1 MKFKKTIST
10 LNIDPDILFATSA
23 DEVRIAYSVSGEGP
37 ILVKA
42 ANWLSHIEFDWG
54 SPVWQHWLTDL
65 SKHTTLVRYDERG
78 CGLSDRDVANLSFE
92 SWVDDLE
99 TVVDAI
105 GLDRFPLL
113 GVSQGGAV
121 AIAYAVRHPER
132 VSHLILYGAYAR
144 GRLVR
149 DRSAAALEEA
159 NTMKNLIKLGW
170 GREHDA
176 FRQVFSCQF
185 MPGGNLQQLQAFNEL
200 QRISCSAE
208 NAILF
213 LDEFNQIDV
222 MDMAAQV
229 QCPTMVM
236 HAHDDLRVPFN
247 EGRLIAAQ
255 IPGAEFVPLDSANHI
270 LLSEPAWNVFMQK
283 FNTFLKKK
291 RFNTP
296 PSVSTNQFADVTPR
310 ELEVLSLIAKGLDNK
325 TISIQLGL
333 QEKTVR
339 NHITHIF
346 DKIDVNSRAQAI
358 VLAREAGFEK
368 SKLNSA

>member
-1 MKFKKTIST
+1 MKHEQ
-10 LNIDPDILFATSA
+10 DIQFATSA
-23 DEVRIAYSVSGEGP
+23 DGVRIAYSVNGHGP
-37 ILVKA
+37 VMVKA

-208 NAILF
+208 NAVRF

-229 QCPTMVM
+229 QCPTLVM
-236 HAHDDLRVPFN
+236 HARGDLRVSFD
-247 EGRLIAAQ
+247 EGRLIASQ
-255 IPGAEFVPLDSANHI
+255 IPGARFVPLDSDNHI
-270 LLSEPAWNVFMQK
+270 LLSEPTWDVFMTK
-283 FNTFLKKK
+283 LISFLSEQPK
-291 RFNTP
+291 T
-296 PSVSTNQFADVTPR
+296 VSFTNQLAPLTPR
-310 ELEVLSLIAKGLDNK
+310 ETDVLNLIARGLDNS
-325 TISIQLGL
+325 TISQQLGL
-333 QEKTVR
+333 QEKTIR

-346 DKIDVNSRAQAI
+346 DKLDVTTRAQAI
-358 VLAREAGFEK
+358 VLARDAGLGK
-368 SKLNSA
+368 KPMI